1 MLTLDE
7 ILAQIKLNQANLRKL
22 GVKRL
27 GVFGSVVRGEAGP
40 DSDID
45 FLVELEKKSFD
56 SYMDVKFYLEDLFN
70 RKVDLVLTDSIKPR
84 LRPYIENE
92 VVYATGI

>member
-7 ILAQIKLNQANLRKL
+7 ILARISRNHEHLSKL

-27 GVFGSVVRGEAGP
+27 GVFGSFVRGEAGP

-45 FLVELEKKSFD
+45 FLVELEKKTFD
-56 SYMDVKFYLEDLFN
+56 IYMDLKFFLEDLFE
-70 RKVDLVLTDSIKPR
+70 RKVDLVLKPR

>member
-1 MLTLDE
+1 MARISRNHEHLS
-7 ILAQIKLNQANLRKL
+7 KL

-27 GVFGSVVRGEAGP
+27 GVFGSFVRGEAGP

-45 FLVELEKKSFD
+45 FLVELEKKTFD
-56 SYMDVKFYLEDLFN
+56 IYMDLKFFLEDLFE
-70 RKVDLVLTDSIKPR
+70 RKVDLVLTDTIKPR